1 MIRPGKPPIADQIS
15 AARVL
20 APVPIILNAAKADVW
35 NAVHTFFT
43 EEKVVARDIERIV
56 ANVRNLGIRHEK
68 SMPEGHVTVSIGV
81 ATSSSDQ
88 DLSHEQL
95 MRQADAAL
103 YQAKD
108 GGRNCVRSFS

>member
-1 MIRPGKPPIADQIS
+1 MACMTPKVTAVMIRPGKPPIADQIS

-56 ANVRNLGIRHEK
+56 DNVRNICIR
-68 SMPEGHVTVSIGV
+68 TV
-81 ATSSSDQ
+81 
-88 DLSHEQL
+88 
-95 MRQADAAL
+95 
-103 YQAKD
+103 
-108 GGRNCVRSFS
+108 FSPVCLRTIPL